1 VAVGL
6 LGLTGYTIAC
16 GTERWAV
23 KTGGD
28 VDAGLVDLSNPV
40 VNSVSELNTVQ
51 RPGTIPRAN
60 RADWVETTVFW
71 VYATLTVYKRE
82 TDEDYHL
89 VLQDTRPWSWRF
101 PALPA

>member
-1 VAVGL
+1 MRRTARIIVSLLAVLVAAGL
-6 LGLTGYTIAC
+6 LGPRGYRIAC

-40 VNSVSELNTVQ
+40 VSSVSEMNTVQ

-60 RADWVETTVFW
+60 RADWVETTVFQ
-71 VYATLTVYKRE
+71 VSARLTVFERE
-82 TDEDYHL
+82 TDEEL
-89 VLQDTRPWSWRF
+89 
-101 PALPA
+101 